1 MKDICFQM
9 NRKAWIVMLFAL
21 CLAFPALAQKI
32 TVQGTVVDGTGEP
45 LIGASV
51 IPQGTTAGA
60 ATDFD
65 GKFQL
70 TVDSK
75 ATLVVSYVGYDTQNV
90 PVNGQTT
97 LKIVMKE
104 NSLVLDEVVAIGYGT
119 VKKNDATG
127 SVNTVKPSEIQ
138 AGLATS
144 AQDLLVGQAPGVV
157 VTAAGGPEGGGT
169 IRVRGGSSLNAS
181 NDPLIVIDGVPL
193 DNTGV
198 QGMGNA
204 LSMIAPDNIENMT
217 ILKDASA
224 TAIYGSRASNGV
236 IIITTKKGKS
246 GKPQVNFSANFK
258 VESARKTYESLS
270 TDALL
275 NILKGNFGEDSKPVE
290 LINNNIAK
298 YGKLSTNWQDEVLR
312 TTFSHDY
319 NLSIGGTVGF
329 LPYRVAVTY
338 TNNNGILINSKMD
351 RATVGFTLTP
361 EFLEGRLKINA
372 NAKGYW
378 VKNQFSNNGAVSGAV
393 TMDPSAPIY
402 HNDIMGD
409 GSLKGYTLWNGY
421 YSQMNGAA
429 FNVNG
434 VNNPIAVASDRDD
447 KATVLRSNG
456 NLQIDYA
463 LKWLPDLHF
472 NLNLGYDVS
481 KSKENIYLA
490 ANSPTAWDS
499 YHNDGAGAYQHIE
512 QFKSNTLLDFYM
524 NYKKEVEAIKSNFDV
539 TAGYSW
545 QRFYRDG
552 WNNGTEFTTNGFTVA
567 KGTKTVKN
575 EITGLDE
582 VVDRIT
588 YDNGTYSNIYNI
600 GEGTQR
606 IGTTWTNPATTKWA
620 SHLQLLSFFGRLNYT
635 LCGRYLLTATVRGD
649 ASSRFSKDNR
659 WGVFPS
665 VALGWK
671 ITDEPWMKSVKD
683 VMNEWKLRLGWGI
696 TGQQDIGDSY
706 YPYLATYIQSVSG
719 SNYPWGSTSNYI
731 STLYPAGY
739 DPNIKWE
746 ETTTWNAG
754 FDFAF
759 LNNRITASVDYYFRK
774 SKDLLS
780 FVTVPVGS
788 ATTNMMNQ
796 NIGTLENK
804 GIEFSITARPIVTKD
819 FTWTVNYN
827 VAYNKNE
834 ITKLN
839 NDGSYIETGGISAG
853 TGGTCQ
859 VHAVGYPAFSFFLF
873 EQAYN
878 KDGEPIEGVYVD
890 QNGDG
895 VINDDD
901 RRIRHSKDPK
911 VTMTLGSNF
920 NWKNWDFGF
929 SLRANIGNYVYAD
942 AIAGNSNI
950 DNCYKND
957 KINNLIDAGGAY
969 FTGTKN
975 ASVGIQKSDY
985 WLRNASFLRCDN
997 ITLGYT
1003 WPGLFKNQLRLRVY
1017 GAVQNPFVI
1026 TKYKGLEPENYDG
1039 IDRDVYPRS
1048 ITGTLGVVATF

>member
-1 MKDICFQM
+1 M

-481 KSKENIYLA
+481 KSKENNYLA

-1026 TKYKGLEPENYDG
+1026 TKYKGLDPENYDG

-1048 ITGTLGVVATF
+1048 ITG

>member
-481 KSKENIYLA
+481 KSKENNYLA

-1026 TKYKGLEPENYDG
+1026 TKYKGLDPENYDG

>member
-1 MKDICFQM
+1 MKNICFQM

-70 TVDSK
+70 VVDSK
-75 ATLVVSYVGYDTQNV
+75 STLVVSYVGYETQNV
-90 PVNGQTT
+90 PVNGRTT
-97 LKIVMKE
+97 LKVVMKE

-157 VTAAGGPEGGGT
+157 VTTSGGPEGGGT
-169 IRVRGGSSLNAS
+169 IRVRGGSSLNAK

-193 DNTGV
+193 DNSGV

-204 LSMIAPDNIENMT
+204 LSMIAPDNVENMT

-236 IIITTKKGKS
+236 IIITTKKGKA
-246 GKPQVNFSANFK
+246 GKPQVNFSANWK
-258 VESARKTYESLS
+258 VESARKTYKSLS

-275 NILKGNFGEDSKPVE
+275 GLLTQNFGEGSDPVNY
-290 LINNNIAK
+290 INNNIAQ
-298 YGKLSTNWQDEVLR
+298 YGKQNTNWQDEVLR
-312 TTFSHDY
+312 TTISQDY
-319 NLSIGGTVGF
+319 SLSVGGTAGI

-351 RATVGFTLTP
+351 RATVGFNLTP
-361 EFLEGRLKINA
+361 EFLEGRLKVNA

-378 VKNQFSNNGAVSGAV
+378 VKNQFSNSGAVGGAV
-393 TMDPSAPIY
+393 TMDPSAPLY
-402 HNDIMGD
+402 NNAQMSAN
-409 GSLKGYTLWNGY
+409 SLPGYKLWNGY
-421 YSQMNGAA
+421 YSQMNGTA
-429 FNVNG
+429 FNTNG

-463 LKWLPDLHF
+463 LKWLPDLHL

-481 KSKENIYLA
+481 KSKENIYLT

-512 QFKSNTLLDFYM
+512 QFKSNTLLDFYI
-524 NYKKEVEAIKSNFDV
+524 NYKKDVEKIMSNFDV

-552 WNNGTEFTTNGFTVA
+552 WNNGTEFTTNGFSSPVLNA
-567 KGTKTVKN
+567 
-575 EITGLDE
+575 D
-582 VVDRIT
+582 
-588 YDNGTYSNIYNI
+588 GTYTLA
-600 GEGTQR
+600 EGTQR
-606 IGTTWTNPATTKWA
+606 IGTTWTNPETTKWA

-635 LCGRYLLTATVRGD
+635 FFGRYLLTATVRGD
-649 ASSRFSKDNR
+649 ASSRFHKDNR

-671 ITDEPWMKSVKD
+671 ITDEPWMKGVKD
-683 VMNEWKLRLGWGI
+683 VMNEWKLRLGWGV
-696 TGQQDIGDSY
+696 TGQQDLNDDY
-706 YPYLATYIQSVSG
+706 YPYLATYIQSVQG
-719 SNYPWGSTSNYI
+719 SHYPWGSTTNFI
-731 STLYPAGY
+731 TTLYPGAY

-774 SKDLLS
+774 TKDLLS
-780 FVTVPVGS
+780 YVTVPIGS
-788 ATTNMMNQ
+788 TTSNMMNQ
-796 NIGTLENK
+796 NIGTLENQ
-804 GIEFSITARPIVTKD
+804 GVEFAITARPVVTKD
-819 FTWTVNYN
+819 FTWTLNYN
-827 VAYNKNE
+827 VAYNKNK

-839 NDGSYIETGGISAG
+839 SDGSYVTTGGISAG

-859 VHAVGYPAFSFFLF
+859 VHAVGYPANSFFLL
-873 EQAYN
+873 EQVYDAN
-878 KDGEPIEGVYVD
+878 GEPLEGVYVD

-895 VINDDD
+895 KINDDD
-901 RRIRHSKDPK
+901 RRIRYSKDPK
-911 VTMTLGSNF
+911 VTMTIGSNF

-950 DNCYKND
+950 DNTWKNA
-957 KINNLIDAGGAY
+957 KVNNLIDAGGHY
-969 FTGTKN
+969 FKGTVN
-975 ASVGIQKSDY
+975 PTVGIQMSDY

-1003 WPGLFKNQLRLRVY
+1003 WPGLLKNQLRLRVY

-1026 TKYKGLEPENYDG
+1026 TKYKGLDPENFDG

>member
-65 GKFQL
+65 GKFLL

-378 VKNQFSNNGAVSGAV
+378 VKNQFSNSGAVSGAV

-567 KGTKTVKN
+567 KGTKTIKN
-575 EITGLDE
+575 ETTGLDE

-671 ITDEPWMKSVKD
+671 ITDEPWMKGVKD

-1026 TKYKGLEPENYDG
+1026 TKYKGLDPENYDG

>member
-1 MKDICFQM
+1 M
-9 NRKAWIVMLFAL
+9 
-21 CLAFPALAQKI
+21 
-32 TVQGTVVDGTGEP
+32 
-45 LIGASV
+45 
-51 IPQGTTAGA
+51 
-60 ATDFD
+60 
-65 GKFQL
+65 
-70 TVDSK
+70 
-75 ATLVVSYVGYDTQNV
+75 
-90 PVNGQTT
+90 
-97 LKIVMKE
+97 
-104 NSLVLDEVVAIGYGT
+104 
-119 VKKNDATG
+119 
-127 SVNTVKPSEIQ
+127 
-138 AGLATS
+138 
-144 AQDLLVGQAPGVV
+144 
-157 VTAAGGPEGGGT
+157 
-169 IRVRGGSSLNAS
+169 
-181 NDPLIVIDGVPL
+181 
-193 DNTGV
+193 
-198 QGMGNA
+198 
-204 LSMIAPDNIENMT
+204 
-217 ILKDASA
+217 
-224 TAIYGSRASNGV
+224 
-236 IIITTKKGKS
+236 
-246 GKPQVNFSANFK
+246 
-258 VESARKTYESLS
+258 
-270 TDALL
+270 
-275 NILKGNFGEDSKPVE
+275 
-290 LINNNIAK
+290 
-298 YGKLSTNWQDEVLR
+298 LR
-312 TTFSHDY
+312 TTLSQDY
-319 NLSIGGTVGF
+319 NLSVGGTAGF
-329 LPYRVAVTY
+329 LPYRVSVTY
-338 TNNNGILINSKMD
+338 TNNQGILINSKMD

-361 EFLEGRLKINA
+361 EFLEGRLKVNA

-378 VKNQFSNNGAVSGAV
+378 VKNQFSNSGAVGGAV

-402 HNDIMGD
+402 NNDVMGD
-409 GSLKGYTLWNGY
+409 GSLAGYKLWNGY

-429 FNVNG
+429 FNTNG
-434 VNNPIAVASDRDD
+434 VNNPIAVASDKDD

-463 LKWLPDLHF
+463 LKWLPDLHL

-481 KSKENIYLA
+481 KSKENIYLTP
-490 ANSPTAWDS
+490 NSPTAWDS
-499 YHNDGAGAYQHIE
+499 YNNDGAGAYQHIE

-552 WNNGTEFTTNGFTVA
+552 WNNGTEFTTNGFTIA
-567 KGTKTVKN
+567 KGTLNGQNQIVN
-575 EITGLDE
+575 ED
-582 VVDRIT
+582 
-588 YDNGTYSNIYNI
+588 GTYRDVYVLS
-600 GEGTQR
+600 EGTQR
-606 IGTTWTNPATTKWA
+606 IGTTWTNPETTKWA
-620 SHLQLLSFFGRLNYT
+620 THLQLLSFFGRLNYT

-671 ITDEPWMKSVKD
+671 ITDEAWMSNVKD
-683 VMNEWKLRLGWGI
+683 VMNEWKLRLGWGV

-706 YPYLATYIQSVSG
+706 YPYLATYIQSVQG
-719 SNYPWGSTSNYI
+719 SHYPWGSPLNYI

-759 LNNRITASVDYYFRK
+759 LNNRITASVDYYFRE

-796 NIGTLENK
+796 NIGTLENQ
-804 GIEFSITARPIVTKD
+804 GVEFSITARPVVTKD
-819 FTWTVNYN
+819 FTWTLNYN
-827 VAYNKNE
+827 VAYNKNK

-839 NDGSYIETGGISAG
+839 NDGSYVEVGGYSAG

-873 EQAYN
+873 EQVYDEN
-878 KDGEPIEGVYVD
+878 GNPKEGVYVD

-901 RRIRHSKDPK
+901 RRIRYSKDPK
-911 VTMTLGSNF
+911 VTMTFGNTF

-929 SLRANIGNYVYAD
+929 SLRANLGNYVYAD

-957 KINNLIDAGGAY
+957 KVNNLIDAGGYY

-975 ASVGIQKSDY
+975 STIGVQKSDY
-985 WLRNASFLRCDN
+985 WVRNASFLRCDN

-1003 WPGLFKNQLRLRVY
+1003 WPGLLGNQLRLRVY

-1026 TKYKGLEPENYDG
+1026 TKYKGLDPENYDG

>member
-1 MKDICFQM
+1 MKNICFQM

-65 GKFQL
+65 GNFQL

-75 ATLVVSYVGYDTQNV
+75 ATLVVSYVGYETQNV
-90 PVNGQTT
+90 AVNGQKS
-97 LKIVMKE
+97 LRIVMKE

-157 VTAAGGPEGGGT
+157 VTATGGPEGGGT

-181 NDPLIVIDGVPL
+181 NDPLIVVDGVPL
-193 DNTGV
+193 DNSGV

-236 IIITTKKGKS
+236 IIITTKKGKK
-246 GKPQVNFSANFK
+246 GKPQVNFTANFK
-258 VESARKTYESLS
+258 VESARKTYKSLS

-275 NILKGNFGEDSKPVE
+275 EVLTQNFGADSKPVA
-290 LINNNIAK
+290 LMNGNITK
-298 YGKLSTNWQDEVLR
+298 YGKQNTNWQDQVLR
-312 TTFSHDY
+312 TTLSQDY
-319 NLSIGGTVGF
+319 NLSVGGTAGF
-329 LPYRVAVTY
+329 LPYRVSVTY
-338 TNNNGILINSKMD
+338 TNNQGILINSKMD

-361 EFLEGRLKINA
+361 EFLEGRLKVNA

-378 VKNQFSNNGAVSGAV
+378 VKNQFSNSGAVGGAV

-402 HNDIMGD
+402 NNDVMGD
-409 GSLKGYTLWNGY
+409 GSLAGYKLWNGY

-429 FNVNG
+429 FNTNG
-434 VNNPIAVASDRDD
+434 VNNPIAVASDKDD

-463 LKWLPDLHF
+463 LKWLPDLHL

-481 KSKENIYLA
+481 KSKENIYLTP
-490 ANSPTAWDS
+490 NSPTAWDS
-499 YHNDGAGAYQHIE
+499 NHNDGAGTYQHIE

-552 WNNGTEFTTNGFTVA
+552 WNNGTEFTTNGFTIA
-567 KGTKTVKN
+567 KGTLNGQNQIVN
-575 EITGLDE
+575 ED
-582 VVDRIT
+582 
-588 YDNGTYSNIYNI
+588 GTYRDVYVLS
-600 GEGTQR
+600 EGTQR
-606 IGTTWTNPATTKWA
+606 IGTTWTNPETTKWA
-620 SHLQLLSFFGRLNYT
+620 THLQLLSFFGRLNYT

-671 ITDEPWMKSVKD
+671 ITDEAWMSNVKD
-683 VMNEWKLRLGWGI
+683 VMNEWKLRLGWGV

-706 YPYLATYIQSVSG
+706 YPYLATYIQSVQG
-719 SNYPWGSTSNYI
+719 SHYPWGSSLNYI

-759 LNNRITASVDYYFRK
+759 LNNRITASIDYYFRE

-796 NIGTLENK
+796 NIGTLENQ
-804 GIEFSITARPIVTKD
+804 GVEFSITARPVVTKD
-819 FTWTVNYN
+819 FTWTLNYN
-827 VAYNKNE
+827 VAYNKNK

-839 NDGSYIETGGISAG
+839 NDGSYVEVGGYSAG

-873 EQAYN
+873 EQVYDEN
-878 KDGEPIEGVYVD
+878 GNPKEGVYVD

-901 RRIRHSKDPK
+901 RRIRYSKDPK
-911 VTMTLGSNF
+911 VTMTFGNTF

-929 SLRANIGNYVYAD
+929 SLRANLGNYVYAD

-957 KINNLIDAGGAY
+957 KVNNLIDAGGYY

-975 ASVGIQKSDY
+975 STIGVQKSDY
-985 WLRNASFLRCDN
+985 WVRNASFLRCDN

-1003 WPGLFKNQLRLRVY
+1003 WPGLLGNQLRLRVY

-1026 TKYKGLEPENYDG
+1026 TKYKGLDPENYDG

>member
-481 KSKENIYLA
+481 KSKENNYLA

-582 VVDRIT
+582 IVDRIT

-1026 TKYKGLEPENYDG
+1026 TKYKGLDPENYDG

>member
-319 NLSIGGTVGF
+319 NLSIGGTVGL

-481 KSKENIYLA
+481 KSKENNYLA

-1026 TKYKGLEPENYDG
+1026 TKYKGLDPENYDG

>member
-1 MKDICFQM
+1 MKQVFFRIPQRAFVLLLGLLLSVG
-9 NRKAWIVMLFAL
+9 AFA
-21 CLAFPALAQKI
+21 QI
-32 TVQGTVVDGTGEP
+32 TVNGNVKDATGEP
-45 LIGASV
+45 VIGATV
-51 IPQGTTAGA
+51 RIVGQNGGA
-60 ATDFD
+60 VTDFD
-65 GKFQL
+65 GNFVLKCEEGADLQI
-70 TVDSK
+70 S
-75 ATLVVSYVGYDTQNV
+75 SVGY
-90 PVNGQTT
+90 QTVT
-97 LKIVMKE
+97 VKAQPSLIVVLKE
-104 NSLVLDEVVAIGYGT
+104 DAALLNEVVVIGYGT

-127 SVNTVKPSEIQ
+127 SVSTVKPSEIQ

-157 VTAAGGPEGGGT
+157 VTSAGGPEGGGT

-181 NDPLIVIDGVPL
+181 NDPLVVVDGVPL
-193 DNTGV
+193 DNSGI

-236 IIITTKKGKS
+236 IIITTKKGKA
-246 GKPQVNFSANFK
+246 GKPQVNFSANWK
-258 VESARKTYESLS
+258 VETARKKYESLS

-275 NILKGNFGEDSKPVE
+275 GILTENFGADSTPVA
-290 LINNNIAK
+290 LINKNIEK
-298 YGKLSTNWQDEVLR
+298 YGKQNTNWQDEVLR
-312 TTFSHDY
+312 TTVSQDY
-319 NLSIGGTVGF
+319 NLSVGGTAGW
-329 LPYRVAVTY
+329 LPYRVSATY
-338 TNNNGILINSKMD
+338 TNNQGILINSKMD
-351 RATVGFTLTP
+351 RATVGFNLNP
-361 EFLEGRLKINA
+361 EFLDHRLKINA

-378 VKNQFSNNGAVSGAV
+378 VKNQFSNSGAVSGAV

-402 HNDIMGD
+402 NNAQMSAS
-409 GSLKGYTLWNGY
+409 SLKGYQLWNGY
-421 YSQMNGAA
+421 YSQMNGSA
-429 FNVNG
+429 FNTNG
-434 VNNPIAVASDRDD
+434 VNNPLAVASDRDD

-499 YHNDGAGAYQHIE
+499 YNNDGAGTYQHIE
-512 QFKSNTLLDFYM
+512 QFKSNTLLDFYL
-524 NYKKEVEAIKSNFDV
+524 NYKKDVEAIKSNFDV

-545 QRFYRDG
+545 QRFYADG
-552 WNNGTEFTTNGFTVA
+552 WNNGTVFTTNGFNTPVLEA
-567 KGTKTVKN
+567 DGTYTLTEGTK
-575 EITGLDE
+575 
-582 VVDRIT
+582 R
-588 YDNGTYSNIYNI
+588 
-600 GEGTQR
+600 EGT
-606 IGTTWTNPATTKWA
+606 TYTNPETTKWA
-620 SHLQLLSFFGRLNYT
+620 NHLQLLSFFGRLNYT
-635 LCGRYLLTATVRGD
+635 LLDRYLLTATVRGD

-671 ITDEPWMKSVKD
+671 ITEEPWMKGVKE

-696 TGQQDIGDSY
+696 TGQQDVNSY
-706 YPYLATYIQSVSG
+706 YPYLATYVQSVQG
-719 SNYPWGSTSNYI
+719 SHYPWGSTNNYI
-731 STLYPAGY
+731 TTLYPAGY
-739 DPNIKWE
+739 DPNLKWE

-754 FDFAF
+754 FDFGF

-796 NIGTLENK
+796 NIGTLENQ
-804 GIEFSITARPIVTKD
+804 GVEFSITARPIVSRD

-827 VAYNKNE
+827 VAYNKNK

-839 NDGSYIETGGISAG
+839 NDGSYVETGGISAG

-859 VHAVGYPAFSFFLF
+859 VHAVGYPANSFFLF
-873 EQAYN
+873 EQVYDEAGN
-878 KDGEPIEGVYVD
+878 PVEGVYVD

-911 VTMTLGSNF
+911 VTMMFGTTL
-920 NWKNWDFGF
+920 NWMNWDFGF
-929 SLRANIGNYVYAD
+929 TLRANIGNYVYAD

-950 DNCYKND
+950 DNCYTND
-957 KINNLIDAGGAY
+957 KVNNLIDAGGAY

-997 ITLGYT
+997 ISLGYT
-1003 WPGLFKNQLRLRVY
+1003 WPSLIDNKLRLRVY

-1026 TKYKGLEPENYDG
+1026 TNYNGIDPEVSDG
-1039 IDRDVYPRS
+1039 IDRDLYPRS
-1048 ITGTLGVVATF
+1048 MTATLGIVATF

>member
-1 MKDICFQM
+1 MKNICFQM

-65 GKFQL
+65 GNFQL

-90 PVNGQTT
+90 AVNGQKS
-97 LKIVMKE
+97 LRIVMKE

-157 VTAAGGPEGGGT
+157 VTATGGPEGGGT

-181 NDPLIVIDGVPL
+181 NDPLIVVDGVPL
-193 DNTGV
+193 DNSGV

-236 IIITTKKGKS
+236 IIITTKKGKK
-246 GKPQVNFSANFK
+246 GKPQVNFTANFK
-258 VESARKTYESLS
+258 VESARKTYKSLS

-275 NILKGNFGEDSKPVE
+275 EVLTQNFGADSKPVA
-290 LINNNIAK
+290 LMNGNIAK
-298 YGKLSTNWQDEVLR
+298 YGKQNTNWQDQVLR
-312 TTFSHDY
+312 TTLSQDY
-319 NLSIGGTVGF
+319 NLSVGGTAGF
-329 LPYRVAVTY
+329 LPYRVSVTY
-338 TNNNGILINSKMD
+338 TNNQGILINSKMD

-361 EFLEGRLKINA
+361 EFLEGRLKVNA

-378 VKNQFSNNGAVSGAV
+378 VKNQFSNSGAVGGAV

-402 HNDIMGD
+402 NNDVMGD
-409 GSLKGYTLWNGY
+409 GSLAGYKLWNGY

-429 FNVNG
+429 FNTNG
-434 VNNPIAVASDRDD
+434 VNNPIAVASDKDD

-463 LKWLPDLHF
+463 LKWLPDLHL

-481 KSKENIYLA
+481 KSKENIYLTP
-490 ANSPTAWDS
+490 NSPTAWDS
-499 YHNDGAGAYQHIE
+499 NHNDGAGTYQHIE

-552 WNNGTEFTTNGFTVA
+552 WNNGTEFTTNGFTIA
-567 KGTKTVKN
+567 KGTLNGQNQIVN
-575 EITGLDE
+575 ED
-582 VVDRIT
+582 
-588 YDNGTYSNIYNI
+588 GTYRDVYVLS
-600 GEGTQR
+600 EGTQR
-606 IGTTWTNPATTKWA
+606 IGTTWTNPETTKWA
-620 SHLQLLSFFGRLNYT
+620 THLQLLSFFGRLNYT

-671 ITDEPWMKSVKD
+671 ITDEAWMSNVKD
-683 VMNEWKLRLGWGI
+683 VMNEWKLRLGWGV

-706 YPYLATYIQSVSG
+706 YPYLATYIQSVQG
-719 SNYPWGSTSNYI
+719 SHYPWGSPLNYI

-759 LNNRITASVDYYFRK
+759 LNNRITASIDYYFRE

-796 NIGTLENK
+796 NIGTLENQ
-804 GIEFSITARPIVTKD
+804 GVEFSITARPVVTKD
-819 FTWTVNYN
+819 FTWTLNYN
-827 VAYNKNE
+827 VAYNKNK

-839 NDGSYIETGGISAG
+839 NDGSYVEVGGYSAG

-873 EQAYN
+873 EQVYDEN
-878 KDGEPIEGVYVD
+878 GNPMEGVYVD

-901 RRIRHSKDPK
+901 RRIRYSKDPK
-911 VTMTLGSNF
+911 VTMTFGNTF

-929 SLRANIGNYVYAD
+929 SLRANLGNYVYAD

-957 KINNLIDAGGAY
+957 KVNNLIDAGGYY

-975 ASVGIQKSDY
+975 STIGVQKSDY
-985 WLRNASFLRCDN
+985 WVRNASFLRCDN

-1026 TKYKGLEPENYDG
+1026 TKYKGLDPENYDG

>member
-1 MKDICFQM
+1 M
-9 NRKAWIVMLFAL
+9 
-21 CLAFPALAQKI
+21 
-32 TVQGTVVDGTGEP
+32 
-45 LIGASV
+45 
-51 IPQGTTAGA
+51 
-60 ATDFD
+60 
-65 GKFQL
+65 
-70 TVDSK
+70 
-75 ATLVVSYVGYDTQNV
+75 
-90 PVNGQTT
+90 
-97 LKIVMKE
+97 
-104 NSLVLDEVVAIGYGT
+104 
-119 VKKNDATG
+119 
-127 SVNTVKPSEIQ
+127 
-138 AGLATS
+138 
-144 AQDLLVGQAPGVV
+144 
-157 VTAAGGPEGGGT
+157 
-169 IRVRGGSSLNAS
+169 
-181 NDPLIVIDGVPL
+181 
-193 DNTGV
+193 
-198 QGMGNA
+198 
-204 LSMIAPDNIENMT
+204 
-217 ILKDASA
+217 
-224 TAIYGSRASNGV
+224 
-236 IIITTKKGKS
+236 
-246 GKPQVNFSANFK
+246 
-258 VESARKTYESLS
+258 
-270 TDALL
+270 
-275 NILKGNFGEDSKPVE
+275 
-290 LINNNIAK
+290 
-298 YGKLSTNWQDEVLR
+298 
-312 TTFSHDY
+312 
-319 NLSIGGTVGF
+319 
-329 LPYRVAVTY
+329 
-338 TNNNGILINSKMD
+338 
-351 RATVGFTLTP
+351 
-361 EFLEGRLKINA
+361 
-372 NAKGYW
+372 
-378 VKNQFSNNGAVSGAV
+378 
-393 TMDPSAPIY
+393 
-402 HNDIMGD
+402 
-409 GSLKGYTLWNGY
+409 
-421 YSQMNGAA
+421 
-429 FNVNG
+429 
-434 VNNPIAVASDRDD
+434 
-447 KATVLRSNG
+447 
-456 NLQIDYA
+456 
-463 LKWLPDLHF
+463 
-472 NLNLGYDVS
+472 
-481 KSKENIYLA
+481 
-490 ANSPTAWDS
+490 
-499 YHNDGAGAYQHIE
+499 
-512 QFKSNTLLDFYM
+512 
-524 NYKKEVEAIKSNFDV
+524 
-539 TAGYSW
+539 
-545 QRFYRDG
+545 
-552 WNNGTEFTTNGFTVA
+552 
-567 KGTKTVKN
+567 
-575 EITGLDE
+575 
-582 VVDRIT
+582 
-588 YDNGTYSNIYNI
+588 
-600 GEGTQR
+600 
-606 IGTTWTNPATTKWA
+606 
-620 SHLQLLSFFGRLNYT
+620 
-635 LCGRYLLTATVRGD
+635 
-649 ASSRFSKDNR
+649 
-659 WGVFPS
+659 
-665 VALGWK
+665 ALGWK

-739 DPNIKWE
+739 APNIKWE

-950 DNCYKND
+950 DNTWKNA
-957 KINNLIDAGGAY
+957 KVNNLIDAGGYY
-969 FTGTKN
+969 FKGTVN
-975 ASVGIQKSDY
+975 PTVGIQMSDY
-985 WLRNASFLRCDN
+985 WCRNASFLRCDN

-1026 TKYKGLEPENYDG
+1026 TKYKGLDPENYDG

>member
-1 MKDICFQM
+1 MKNICFQM

-65 GKFQL
+65 GNFQL

-127 SVNTVKPSEIQ
+127 SVNTVKPSEIA

-258 VESARKTYESLS
+258 VESARKTYKSLS
-270 TDALL
+270 TNALL
-275 NILKGNFGEDSKPVE
+275 DVLKGNFGDDSTPVA
-290 LINNNIAK
+290 LINNNIEK
-298 YGKLSTNWQDEVLR
+298 YGYRSTNWQDEVLR
-312 TTFSHDY
+312 TTLSHDY
-319 NLSIGGTVGF
+319 NLSVGGTVGF

-378 VKNQFSNNGAVSGAV
+378 VKNQFSNSGAV
-393 TMDPSAPIY
+393 GGAITMDPSAPIY
-402 HNDIMGD
+402 HNDMMGD
-409 GSLKGYTLWNGY
+409 GSLPGYTLWNGY
-421 YSQMNGAA
+421 YSQMNGTA

-567 KGTKTVKN
+567 KGTRTIKN
-575 EITGLDE
+575 ETTGLDE

-588 YDNGTYSNIYNI
+588 YPDGTYSNIFNI

-606 IGTTWTNPATTKWA
+606 VGTTWTDPATTKWA

-635 LCGRYLLTATVRGD
+635 LYGRYLLTATVRGD

-671 ITDEPWMKSVKD
+671 ITDEAWMSNVKD
-683 VMNEWKLRLGWGI
+683 VMNEWKLRLGWGV

-706 YPYLATYIQSVSG
+706 YPYLATYIQSVQG
-719 SNYPWGSTSNYI
+719 SHYPWGSPLNHI
-731 STLYPAGY
+731 ATLYPAGY

-796 NIGTLENK
+796 NIGTLENQ
-804 GIEFSITARPIVTKD
+804 GVEFSITARPVVTKD

-827 VAYNKNE
+827 VAYNKNK

-957 KINNLIDAGGAY
+957 KVNNLIDAGGAY

-1026 TKYKGLEPENYDG
+1026 TKYKGLDPENYDG

>member
-1 MKDICFQM
+1 MKNICFQM

-65 GKFQL
+65 GNFQL

-75 ATLVVSYVGYDTQNV
+75 ATLVVSYVGYDTQSV
-90 PVNGQTT
+90 PVNGR
-97 LKIVMKE
+97 KEIRIVMKE

-127 SVNTVKPSEIQ
+127 SVNTVKPSEIA

-157 VTAAGGPEGGGT
+157 VTATGGPEGGGT

-181 NDPLIVIDGVPL
+181 NDPLIVVDGVPL
-193 DNTGV
+193 DNSGV

-236 IIITTKKGKS
+236 IIITTKKGKK
-246 GKPQVNFSANFK
+246 GKPQVNFTANFK
-258 VESARKTYESLS
+258 VESARKTYTSLS

-275 NILKGNFGEDSKPVE
+275 DVLAKNFGDDSKPVA
-290 LINNNIAK
+290 LINKNIEK
-298 YGKLSTNWQDEVLR
+298 YGKQNTNWQDEVLR
-312 TTFSHDY
+312 TTLSHDY
-319 NLSIGGTVGF
+319 NLSVGGTAGW
-329 LPYRVAVTY
+329 LPYRVSVTY

-361 EFLEGRLKINA
+361 EFLEGRLKVNA

-378 VKNQFSNNGAVSGAV
+378 VKNQFSNSGAV
-393 TMDPSAPIY
+393 GGAITMDPSAPIY
-402 HNDIMGD
+402 NNDKMSSS
-409 GSLKGYTLWNGY
+409 SLPGYKLWNGY
-421 YSQMNGAA
+421 YSQMNGSA
-429 FNVNG
+429 FNTNG
-434 VNNPIAVASDRDD
+434 VNNPIAVASDKDD

-463 LKWLPDLHF
+463 LKWLPDLHL

-481 KSKENIYLA
+481 KSKENIYLTP
-490 ANSPTAWDS
+490 NSPTAWDS
-499 YHNDGAGAYQHIE
+499 YNNDGAGAYQHIE

-552 WNNGTEFTTNGFTVA
+552 WNNGTEFTTDGFATPVYNA
-567 KGTKTVKN
+567 A
-575 EITGLDE
+575 D
-582 VVDRIT
+582 
-588 YDNGTYSNIYNI
+588 GTYTLAT
-600 GEGTQR
+600 GTPR
-606 IGTTWTNPATTKWA
+606 LGTTWTNPETTKWA
-620 SHLQLLSFFGRLNYT
+620 THLQLLSFFGRLNYT
-635 LCGRYLLTATVRGD
+635 LYGRYLLTATVRGD

-671 ITDEPWMKSVKD
+671 ITDEAWMSDVKD
-683 VMNEWKLRLGWGI
+683 VMNEWKLRLGWGV

-706 YPYLATYIQSVSG
+706 YPYLATYVQSVLG
-719 SNYPWGSTSNYI
+719 SNYPWGAPNKYI

-759 LNNRITASVDYYFRK
+759 LNNRITASIDYYYRK

-804 GIEFSITARPIVTKD
+804 GVEFSITARPVVTKD

-839 NDGSYIETGGISAG
+839 NDGSYVETGGISAG

-873 EQAYN
+873 EQVYDAN
-878 KDGEPIEGVYVD
+878 GNPVEGVYVD

-957 KINNLIDAGGAY
+957 KVNNLIDAGGAY

-1026 TKYKGLEPENYDG
+1026 TKYKGLDPENYDG

>member
-193 DNTGV
+193 DNSGV

-236 IIITTKKGKS
+236 IIITTKKGKA
-246 GKPQVNFSANFK
+246 GKPQVNFTANFK

-361 EFLEGRLKINA
+361 EFLDGRLKINA

-378 VKNQFSNNGAVSGAV
+378 VKNQFSNSGAV
-393 TMDPSAPIY
+393 GGAITMDPSAPIY
-402 HNDIMGD
+402 HNDVMGD
-409 GSLKGYTLWNGY
+409 ASLKGYTLWNGY

-552 WNNGTEFTTNGFTVA
+552 WNNGTEFTTNGFTVT
-567 KGTKTVKN
+567 KGTKTIKN
-575 EITGLDE
+575 ETTGLDE

-671 ITDEPWMKSVKD
+671 ITDEPWMKGVKD

-1026 TKYKGLEPENYDG
+1026 TKYKGLDPENYDG

>member
-1 MKDICFQM
+1 MKNICFQM

-60 ATDFD
+60 ATDLD
-65 GKFQL
+65 GKFRL

-90 PVNGQTT
+90 PVNGRNE
-97 LKIVMKE
+97 LRIVMKE

-157 VTAAGGPEGGGT
+157 VTTAGGPEGGGT

-236 IIITTKKGKS
+236 IIITTKKGKA
-246 GKPQVNFSANFK
+246 GKPQVNFSANFS
-258 VESARKTYESLS
+258 VNSARKKYKSLS
-270 TDALL
+270 TEALL
-275 NILKGNFGEDSKPVE
+275 GVLSQNFGEDSDPVKY
-290 LINNNIAK
+290 LNNNIGK
-298 YGKLSTNWQDEVLR
+298 YGLQNTNWQDEVLR
-312 TTFSHDY
+312 TTLSHDY
-319 NLSIGGTVGF
+319 NLSVGGTAGI

-351 RATVGFTLTP
+351 RATVGINLTP
-361 EFLEGRLKINA
+361 EFLEGRLKVNA
-372 NAKGYW
+372 NVKGYW
-378 VKNQFSNNGAVSGAV
+378 VKNQFSNSGAVAGAV
-393 TMDPSAPIY
+393 TMDPSAPMY
-402 HNDIMGD
+402 NNAQMNAN
-409 GSLKGYTLWNGY
+409 SLPGYTLWNGY

-429 FNVNG
+429 FNTNG

-463 LKWLPDLHF
+463 LKWLPDLHL

-481 KSKENIYLA
+481 KSKENIYTA
-490 ANSPTAWDS
+490 ANSPTAWDGWN
-499 YHNDGAGAYQHIE
+499 NDGAGSYYHVE
-512 QFKSNTLLDFYM
+512 QFKSNTLLDFYA
-524 NYKKEVEAIKSNFDV
+524 NYKKELESIKSNFDV

-552 WNNGTEFTTNGFTVA
+552 WNNGTEFTTNGFSSPVLNADGTYTLA
-567 KGTKTVKN
+567 EGTK
-575 EITGLDE
+575 
-582 VVDRIT
+582 
-588 YDNGTYSNIYNI
+588 
-600 GEGTQR
+600 R
-606 IGTTWTNPATTKWA
+606 IGTTWANPETTPWA

-635 LCGRYLLTATVRGD
+635 FMDRYLITATVRGD

-659 WGVFPS
+659 WGVFPA

-671 ITDEPWMKSVKD
+671 ITDEPWMKGVKD
-683 VMNEWKLRLGWGI
+683 VMNEWKLRLGWGV
-696 TGQQDIGDSY
+696 TGQQDLNDNY
-706 YPYLATYIQSVSG
+706 YPYLASYVQSVQG
-719 SNYPWGSTSNYI
+719 SHYPWVATDKFI
-731 STLYPAGY
+731 TTLYPNPY
-739 DPNIKWE
+739 DLNIKWE

-759 LNNRITASVDYYFRK
+759 LNNRITASLEYYFRK
-774 SKDLLS
+774 TKDLLS
-780 FVTVPVGS
+780 YVTVPIGS
-788 ATTNMMNQ
+788 TTSNMMDQ
-796 NIGTLENK
+796 NIGTLENQ
-804 GIEFSITARPIVTKD
+804 GVEFNITARPVVTKD
-819 FTWTVNYN
+819 LTWTVNYN
-827 VAYNKNE
+827 VAYNKNK

-839 NDGSYIETGGISAG
+839 NDGSYVPTGGISAG

-859 VHAVGYPAFSFFLF
+859 VHAVGYPANSFFLL
-873 EQAYN
+873 EQVYDAN
-878 KDGEPIEGVYVD
+878 GDPVEGVYVD

-911 VTMTLGSNF
+911 VTMSFSTTL

-950 DNCYKND
+950 DDTWKNA
-957 KINNLIDAGGAY
+957 KVNNLIDAGGYY
-969 FTGTKN
+969 FKGTVN
-975 ASVGIQKSDY
+975 PTVGIQMSDY
-985 WLRNASFLRCDN
+985 WLRNASFVRCEN

-1003 WPGLFKNQLRLRVY
+1003 WPSLLGNQLRLRVY

-1026 TKYKGLEPENYDG
+1026 TKYKGLDPENSDG
-1039 IDRDVYPRS
+1039 IDRDLYPRS

>member
-1 MKDICFQM
+1 
-9 NRKAWIVMLFAL
+9 
-21 CLAFPALAQKI
+21 
-32 TVQGTVVDGTGEP
+32 
-45 LIGASV
+45 
-51 IPQGTTAGA
+51 
-60 ATDFD
+60 
-65 GKFQL
+65 
-70 TVDSK
+70 
-75 ATLVVSYVGYDTQNV
+75 
-90 PVNGQTT
+90 
-97 LKIVMKE
+97 
-104 NSLVLDEVVAIGYGT
+104 
-119 VKKNDATG
+119 
-127 SVNTVKPSEIQ
+127 
-138 AGLATS
+138 
-144 AQDLLVGQAPGVV
+144 
-157 VTAAGGPEGGGT
+157 
-169 IRVRGGSSLNAS
+169 
-181 NDPLIVIDGVPL
+181 
-193 DNTGV
+193 
-198 QGMGNA
+198 
-204 LSMIAPDNIENMT
+204 
-217 ILKDASA
+217 
-224 TAIYGSRASNGV
+224 
-236 IIITTKKGKS
+236 
-246 GKPQVNFSANFK
+246 
-258 VESARKTYESLS
+258 
-270 TDALL
+270 
-275 NILKGNFGEDSKPVE
+275 
-290 LINNNIAK
+290 
-298 YGKLSTNWQDEVLR
+298 
-312 TTFSHDY
+312 
-319 NLSIGGTVGF
+319 
-329 LPYRVAVTY
+329 
-338 TNNNGILINSKMD
+338 
-351 RATVGFTLTP
+351 
-361 EFLEGRLKINA
+361 
-372 NAKGYW
+372 
-378 VKNQFSNNGAVSGAV
+378 
-393 TMDPSAPIY
+393 
-402 HNDIMGD
+402 
-409 GSLKGYTLWNGY
+409 
-421 YSQMNGAA
+421 
-429 FNVNG
+429 
-434 VNNPIAVASDRDD
+434 
-447 KATVLRSNG
+447 
-456 NLQIDYA
+456 
-463 LKWLPDLHF
+463 
-472 NLNLGYDVS
+472 
-481 KSKENIYLA
+481 
-490 ANSPTAWDS
+490 
-499 YHNDGAGAYQHIE
+499 
-512 QFKSNTLLDFYM
+512 M

-552 WNNGTEFTTNGFTVA
+552 WNNGTEFTTDGFATPVYNA
-567 KGTKTVKN
+567 A
-575 EITGLDE
+575 D
-582 VVDRIT
+582 
-588 YDNGTYSNIYNI
+588 GTYTLAT
-600 GEGTQR
+600 GTPR
-606 IGTTWTNPATTKWA
+606 IGTTWTNPETTKWA
-620 SHLQLLSFFGRLNYT
+620 THLQLLSFFGRLNYT
-635 LCGRYLLTATVRGD
+635 LYGRYLLTATVRGD

-671 ITDEPWMKSVKD
+671 ITDEAWMSNVKD
-683 VMNEWKLRLGWGI
+683 VMNEWKLRLGWGV

-706 YPYLATYIQSVSG
+706 YPYLATYVQSVLG
-719 SNYPWGSTSNYI
+719 SNYPWGAPNKYI

-739 DPNIKWE
+739 DPSIKWE

-759 LNNRITASVDYYFRK
+759 LNNRITASIDYYYRK

-804 GIEFSITARPIVTKD
+804 GVEFSITARPVVTKD

-839 NDGSYIETGGISAG
+839 NDGSYVETGGISAG

-873 EQAYN
+873 EQVYDAN
-878 KDGEPIEGVYVD
+878 GNPVEGVYVD

-957 KINNLIDAGGAY
+957 KVNNLIDAGGAY

-1026 TKYKGLEPENYDG
+1026 TKYKGLDPENYDG